1 MSQEQIFGVIR
12 HVFTAVGGIV
22 IAQGY
27 ISDSMYTELSG
38 AVLAL
43 AGVIWSIVAKKQ
55 EVK

>member
-12 HVFTAVGGIV
+12 HVFTAVGGVV

-38 AVLAL
+38 AVITLV
-43 AGVIWSIVAKKQ
+43 GVIWSIVAKKP
-55 EVK
+55 VV

>member
-27 ISDSMYTELSG
+27 ISDSMYTELTG
-38 AVLAL
+38 AILAL

>member
-38 AVLAL
+38 AVITLV
-43 AGVIWSIVAKKQ
+43 GVIWSIVAKKP
-55 EVK
+55 VV

>member
-1 MSQEQIFGVIR
+1 MNQEQIFGVIR

>member
-1 MSQEQIFGVIR
+1 MNQEQIFGVIR

-38 AVLAL
+38 AVLTL
-43 AGVIWSIVAKKQ
+43 IGVVWSITAKKT
-55 EVK
+55 VV

>member
-27 ISDSMYTELSG
+27 ISDSAYTELSG
-38 AVLAL
+38 AVLTL
-43 AGVIWSIVAKKQ
+43 IGVVWSIVAKKPT
-55 EVK
+55 V